1 MTSTVIKE
9 TPDYVL
15 RTGINA
21 EGRTCYQLINTVHD
35 VIEAETQ
42 LLPQAFEYIEQLQAG
57 LDALRDMEKER
68 VEATKPRVVSDYSH

>member
-9 TPDYVL
+9 TSDYIL
-15 RTGINA
+15 RTGINQ
-21 EGRTCYQLINTVHD
+21 EGRACYQLINTVHD

-42 LLPQAFEYIEQLQAG
+42 LLPQAFEYIDQLQAG

-68 VEATKPRVVSDYSH
+68 VSGKPRIVSDYSH